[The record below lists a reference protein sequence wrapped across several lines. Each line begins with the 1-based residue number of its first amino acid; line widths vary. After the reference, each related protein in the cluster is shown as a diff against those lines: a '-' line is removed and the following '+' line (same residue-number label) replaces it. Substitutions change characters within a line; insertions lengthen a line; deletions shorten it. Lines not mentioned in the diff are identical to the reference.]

1 MFLRIKEELAD
12 LHPAYFAVVMSTGIV
27 SIGASFL
34 DWPILPRVLLWVNLF
49 SYAILWILYILRIV
63 TYPRRVLADFSDH
76 SRGVGF
82 FTMVAATGVV
92 AAQLTLSSEN
102 YLWAKILWYLGAG
115 LWFVFMYGIICALTV
130 KQDKPS
136 LAEGINGGWLVAVV
150 GTQSLCVAGC
160 LALPELGVG
169 IEGSLTIMLALWLC
183 GGMLYLW
190 LISIIFYRYTFFEFR
205 PSDLM
210 PPYWINMGAMA
221 ISTLAGSLLI
231 QRATDSPLLLSILPF
246 LKGFTLW
253 YWATAT
259 WWIPLMALLAI
270 WRHGIKRFPI
280 SYDQGYWGLVFPLGM
295 YTACTFQLGRV
306 IDSALISAIPR
317 GFIFISVLVWSLV
330 FFGLLRRLVSILVR
344 SYRDIDREIVPPG
357 VDRL

>member
-1 MFLRIKEELAD
+1 MISRINEEISD
-12 LHPAYFAVVMSTGIV
+12 LHPAYFALVMSTGIV
-27 SIGASFL
+27 SISANFL
-34 DWPILPRVLLWVNLF
+34 GWPILPRVLLWLNLF
-49 SYAILWILYILRIV
+49 TYAILWILNILRALI
-63 TYPRRVLADFSDH
+63 YPQRVLSDLSDH

-82 FTMVAATGVV
+82 FTIVAATGVV
-92 AAQLTLSSEN
+92 AAQLIVISN
-102 YLWAKILWYLGAG
+102 DFLWAKTLWYLAAG
-115 LWFVFMYGIICALTV
+115 LWLLFIYGIFGALTV

-150 GTQSLCVAGC
+150 GTQSLCVVGC

-169 IEGSLTIMLALWLC
+169 KEGALTIMLALWLC
-183 GGMLYLW
+183 GGMLYIW
-190 LISIIFYRYTFFEFR
+190 LISLIFYRYTFFEFK

-221 ISTLAGSLLI
+221 ISTLAGTLLI
-231 QRATDSPLLLSILPF
+231 QRATDSPLLLSMLPF

-280 SYDQGYWGLVFPLGM
+280 AYDQGYWGLVFPLGM
-295 YTACTFQLGRV
+295 YTACTFQLGGA

-317 GFIFISVLVWSLV
+317 GFIYISVPIWGLV
-330 FFGLLRRLVSILVR
+330 FFGLLRRLVSNLF
-344 SYRDIDREIVPPG
+344 D
-357 VDRL
+357 

>member
-1 MFLRIKEELAD
+1 MISRINEEISD
-12 LHPAYFAVVMSTGIV
+12 LHPAYFALVMSTGIV
-27 SIGASFL
+27 SISANFL
-34 DWPILPRVLLWVNLF
+34 GWPILPRVLLWLNLF
-49 SYAILWILYILRIV
+49 TYAILWILNILR
-63 TYPRRVLADFSDH
+63 TLMYPRRVLSDLSDH

-82 FTMVAATGVV
+82 FTIVAATGVV
-92 AAQLTLSSEN
+92 AAQLIVISN
-102 YLWAKILWYLGAG
+102 DFLWAKTLWYLAAG
-115 LWFVFMYGIICALTV
+115 LWLLFIYGIFGALTV

-160 LALPELGVG
+160 LALPELGIG
-169 IEGSLTIMLALWLC
+169 KEGALTILLALWLC
-183 GGMLYLW
+183 GGMLYIW
-190 LISIIFYRYTFFEFR
+190 LISLIFYRYTFFEFK

-221 ISTLAGSLLI
+221 ISTLAGALLI
-231 QRATDSPLLLSILPF
+231 QRATDSPLLLSMLPF

-280 SYDQGYWGLVFPLGM
+280 AYNQGYWGLVFPLGM
-295 YTACTFQLGRV
+295 YTACTFQLGGA

-317 GFIFISVLVWSLV
+317 GFIYISVPIWGLV
-330 FFGLLRRLVSILVR
+330 FFGLLRRLVSNLF
-344 SYRDIDREIVPPG
+344 D
-357 VDRL
+357 

>member
-1 MFLRIKEELAD
+1 MFLRIREELAD
-12 LHPAYFAVVMSTGIV
+12 LHPAYFAFVMSTGIV
-27 SIGASFL
+27 SIGAYFL

-49 SYAILWILYILRIV
+49 SYAILWILNILRVVI
-63 TYPRRVLADFSDH
+63 YPRRVLADFSDH

-82 FTMVAATGVV
+82 FTIVAATGVV
-92 AAQLTLSSEN
+92 GAQLIVISEN

-115 LWFVFMYGIICALTV
+115 LWLIFMYGIFCALTV

-169 IEGSLTIMLALWLC
+169 KEGSLTILLALWLC
-183 GGMLYLW
+183 GGMLYMW
-190 LISIIFYRYTFFEFR
+190 LISLIFYRYTFFEFQ

-259 WWIPLMALLAI
+259 WWIPLMVLLGI
-270 WRHGIKRFPI
+270 WRHGIKRFPL
-280 SYDQGYWGLVFPLGM
+280 SYDQGYWGLVFPLAM
-295 YTACTFQLGRV
+295 YTACTFQLGRAV
-306 IDSALISAIPR
+306 DSALISAIPR
-317 GFIFISVLVWSLV
+317 GFIYIGVLAWSVTFW
-330 FFGLLRRLVSILVR
+330 GLLRRLVSILFGISATKVAAQVT
-344 SYRDIDREIVPPG
+344 SAT
-357 VDRL
+357 

>member
-1 MFLRIKEELAD
+1 MISRINEEISD
-12 LHPAYFAVVMSTGIV
+12 LHPAYFALVMSTGIV
-27 SIGASFL
+27 SISANFL
-34 DWPILPRVLLWVNLF
+34 GWPILPRVLLWLNLF
-49 SYAILWILYILRIV
+49 TYAILWILNILR
-63 TYPRRVLADFSDH
+63 TLMYPRRVLSDLSDH

-82 FTMVAATGVV
+82 FTIVAATGVV
-92 AAQLTLSSEN
+92 AAQLIVISN
-102 YLWAKILWYLGAG
+102 DFLWAKTLWYLAAG
-115 LWFVFMYGIICALTV
+115 LWLLFIYGIFGALTV

-169 IEGSLTIMLALWLC
+169 KEGALTILLALWLC
-183 GGMLYLW
+183 GGMLYIW
-190 LISIIFYRYTFFEFR
+190 LISLIFYRYTFFEFK

-221 ISTLAGSLLI
+221 ISTLAGALLI
-231 QRATDSPLLLSILPF
+231 QRATDSPLLLSMLPF

-280 SYDQGYWGLVFPLGM
+280 AYNQGYWGLVFPLGM
-295 YTACTFQLGRV
+295 YTACTFQLGGA

-317 GFIFISVLVWSLV
+317 GFIYISVPIWGLV
-330 FFGLLRRLVSILVR
+330 FFGLLRRLVSNLF
-344 SYRDIDREIVPPG
+344 D
-357 VDRL
+357 

>member
-1 MFLRIKEELAD
+1 MLVRIREELAD
-12 LHPAYFAVVMSTGIV
+12 LHPAYFALVMSTGIV
-27 SIGASFL
+27 SIGAHFL

-49 SYAILWILYILRIV
+49 SYAILWILNILRIV
-63 TYPRRVLADFSDH
+63 IYPRRVQADFTDH

-82 FTMVAATGVV
+82 FTIVAATGVV
-92 AAQLTLSSEN
+92 AAQLVVISEN

-115 LWFVFMYGIICALTV
+115 LWLVFMYGIFCALTV
-130 KQDKPS
+130 KQNKPT

-150 GTQSLCVAGC
+150 GTQSLCVAGS

-169 IEGSLTIMLALWLC
+169 KEGSLTILLALWLC
-183 GGMLYLW
+183 GGMLYMW
-190 LISIIFYRYTFFEFR
+190 LISLIFYRYTFFEFR

-231 QRATDSPLLLSILPF
+231 EQATDSPLLLSILPF

-259 WWIPLMALLAI
+259 WWIPLMVLLGI
-270 WRHGIKRFPI
+270 WRHGIQRFPL
-280 SYDQGYWGLVFPLGM
+280 SYDQGYWGLVFPLAM
-295 YTACTFQLGRV
+295 YTACTFQLGRA

-317 GFIFISVLVWSLV
+317 GFIYVSVLIWGVV
-330 FFGLLRRLVSILVR
+330 FFGLLRRLVSILAGAFHR
-344 SYRDIDREIVPPG
+344 
-357 VDRL
+357 

>member
-1 MFLRIKEELAD
+1 MISRINEEISD
-12 LHPAYFAVVMSTGIV
+12 LHPAYFALVMSTGIV
-27 SIGASFL
+27 SISANFL
-34 DWPILPRVLLWVNLF
+34 GWTILPRVLLWLNLF
-49 SYAILWILYILRIV
+49 TYAILWILNILRALI
-63 TYPRRVLADFSDH
+63 YPRRVLSDLSDH

-82 FTMVAATGVV
+82 FTIVAATGVV
-92 AAQLTLSSEN
+92 AAQLIVISN
-102 YLWAKILWYLGAG
+102 DFLWAKTLWYLAAG
-115 LWFVFMYGIICALTV
+115 LWLLFIYGIFGALTV

-150 GTQSLCVAGC
+150 GTQSLCVVGC

-169 IEGSLTIMLALWLC
+169 KEGALTIMLALWLC
-183 GGMLYLW
+183 GGMLYIW
-190 LISIIFYRYTFFEFR
+190 LISLIFYRYTFFEFK

-221 ISTLAGSLLI
+221 ISTLAGALLI
-231 QRATDSPLLLSILPF
+231 QRATDSPLLLSMLPF

-280 SYDQGYWGLVFPLGM
+280 AYDQGYWGLVFPLGM
-295 YTACTFQLGRV
+295 YTACTFQLGGA
-306 IDSALISAIPR
+306 IDSALISTIPR
-317 GFIFISVLVWSLV
+317 GFIYISVPIWSIV
-330 FFGLLRRLVSILVR
+330 FFGLLRRLVSNLF
-344 SYRDIDREIVPPG
+344 D
-357 VDRL
+357 

>member
-1 MFLRIKEELAD
+1 MISRIGEEISD
-12 LHPAYFAVVMSTGIV
+12 LHPAYFALVMSTGIV
-27 SIGASFL
+27 SISANFL
-34 DWPILPRVLLWVNLF
+34 GWPILPRVLLWLNLF
-49 SYAILWILYILRIV
+49 TYAILWILNILR
-63 TYPRRVLADFSDH
+63 TLMYPRRVLSDLSDH

-82 FTMVAATGVV
+82 FTIVAATGVV
-92 AAQLTLSSEN
+92 AAQLIVISN
-102 YLWAKILWYLGAG
+102 DFLWAKTLWYLAAG
-115 LWFVFMYGIICALTV
+115 LWLLFIYGIFGALTV

-150 GTQSLCVAGC
+150 GTQSLCVVGC

-169 IEGSLTIMLALWLC
+169 KEGALTIMLALWLC
-183 GGMLYLW
+183 GGMLYIW
-190 LISIIFYRYTFFEFR
+190 LISLIFYRYTFFEFK

-221 ISTLAGSLLI
+221 ISTLAGTLLI
-231 QRATDSPLLLSILPF
+231 QRATDSPLLLSMLPF
-246 LKGFTLW
+246 LTGFTLW

-280 SYDQGYWGLVFPLGM
+280 AYDQGYWGLVFPLGM
-295 YTACTFQLGRV
+295 YTACTFQLGGA

-317 GFIFISVLVWSLV
+317 GFIYITVPIWGIV
-330 FFGLLRRLVSILVR
+330 FFGLLRRLVSNLF
-344 SYRDIDREIVPPG
+344 D
-357 VDRL
+357 

>member
-1 MFLRIKEELAD
+1 MISRIGEEISD
-12 LHPAYFAVVMSTGIV
+12 LHPAYFALVMSTGIV
-27 SIGASFL
+27 SISANFL
-34 DWPILPRVLLWVNLF
+34 GWPILPRVLLWLNLF
-49 SYAILWILYILRIV
+49 TYAILWILNILRALI
-63 TYPRRVLADFSDH
+63 YPQRVLSDLSDH

-82 FTMVAATGVV
+82 FTIVAATGVV
-92 AAQLTLSSEN
+92 AAQLIVISN
-102 YLWAKILWYLGAG
+102 DFLWAKTLWYLAAG
-115 LWFVFMYGIICALTV
+115 LWLLFIYGIFGALTV

-169 IEGSLTIMLALWLC
+169 KEGALTILLALWLC
-183 GGMLYLW
+183 GGMLYIW
-190 LISIIFYRYTFFEFR
+190 LISLIFYRYTFFEFK

-221 ISTLAGSLLI
+221 ISTLAGALLI
-231 QRATDSPLLLSILPF
+231 QRATDSPLLLSMLPF

-280 SYDQGYWGLVFPLGM
+280 AYDQGYWGLVFPLGM
-295 YTACTFQLGRV
+295 YTACTFQLGGA

-317 GFIFISVLVWSLV
+317 GFIYISVPIWGLV
-330 FFGLLRRLVSILVR
+330 FFGLLRRLVSNLF
-344 SYRDIDREIVPPG
+344 D
-357 VDRL
+357 

>member
-1 MFLRIKEELAD
+1 MISRIGEEISD
-12 LHPAYFAVVMSTGIV
+12 LHPAYFALVMSTGIV
-27 SIGASFL
+27 SISANFL
-34 DWPILPRVLLWVNLF
+34 GWPILPRVLLWLNLF
-49 SYAILWILYILRIV
+49 TYAILWILNILRALI
-63 TYPRRVLADFSDH
+63 YPRRVLSDLSDH

-82 FTMVAATGVV
+82 FTIVAATGVV
-92 AAQLTLSSEN
+92 AAQLIVISN
-102 YLWAKILWYLGAG
+102 DFLWAKTLWYLAAG
-115 LWFVFMYGIICALTV
+115 LWLLFIYGIFGALTV

-169 IEGSLTIMLALWLC
+169 KEGALTIMLALWLC
-183 GGMLYLW
+183 GGMLYIW
-190 LISIIFYRYTFFEFR
+190 LISLIFYRYTFFEFK

-221 ISTLAGSLLI
+221 ISTLAGTLLI
-231 QRATDSPLLLSILPF
+231 QRATDSPLLLSMLPF
-246 LKGFTLW
+246 LTGFTLW

-280 SYDQGYWGLVFPLGM
+280 AYDQGYWGLVFPLGM
-295 YTACTFQLGRV
+295 YTACTFQLGGA
-306 IDSALISAIPR
+306 IDSALISTIPR
-317 GFIFISVLVWSLV
+317 GFIYISVPIWSIV
-330 FFGLLRRLVSILVR
+330 FFGLLRRLVSNLF
-344 SYRDIDREIVPPG
+344 D
-357 VDRL
+357 